1 MSLTGISA
9 NRLELLQIAEAVARE
24 KAIDKEIVIEA
35 IEEAIQKGAR
45 ARYGA
50 EHDIRVHIDPKT
62 GETTIKRVV
71 TVVEDDAQFGGG
83 VDEDGNELPFEEP
96 PGILRLADAKRRDKD
111 AHVGKVYEELLPPFE
126 FGRVQTQMARQVVM
140 GKVRDAERERQYEE
154 YKDRVGEIVNGT
166 VKRVEYGNV
175 VVDLGRGEGI
185 MRRDQSIPREN
196 FNIGDRI
203 RCYIYDVRRETKGP
217 QILLS
222 RAHGGFMAKLFAQE
236 VPEVYDGVIEIR
248 AVARDPGSRAKMAV
262 VSNDSSIDPVG
273 ACVGMRGSRVQ
284 AVVAE
289 LQGEKI
295 DIIQWSPD
303 DATFIVNAL
312 APAEV
317 SKVVMDEED
326 ERVEVVVPDEQLSLA
341 IGRRGQNVRL
351 ASQLTGWQIDIMTE
365 SQESERR
372 QREFTERTALFQEAL
387 DVDEVI
393 AQLLV
398 TEGFASVED
407 VAYVDPS
414 EISAIEGFDEDTAE
428 EIQTRAREYLE
439 KEAAEYDQ
447 KRRDLGVDDALLE
460 VEGVTLPM
468 AVALGEGGIK
478 TVEDLAGLVPDDLR
492 GWFESKNGERV
503 REPGILESFGLDAQD
518 AELLI
523 MRARI
528 VMGWVEAPPEPE
540 PEEETEAFAEG
551 ELEGEPSEEALA
563 QAEMAGEARDA

>member
-24 KAIDKEIVIEA
+24 KSIDKEIVIEA

-50 EHDIRVHIDPKT
+50 EHDIRVNIDQKT
-62 GETTIKRVV
+62 GEVTVKRVV
-71 TVVEDDAQFGGG
+71 TVVADDATFGVVTDEMG
-83 VDEDGNELPFEEP
+83 VEVPADEPM
-96 PGILRLADAKRRDKD
+96 GIMRLADAKRTDKD
-111 AHVGKVYEELLPPFE
+111 AVVGKTYEEILPPFE
-126 FGRVQTQMARQVVM
+126 FGRVQTQMARQVVT
-140 GKVRDAERERQYEE
+140 GKVREAERERQFEE
-154 YKDRVGEIVNGT
+154 YKDRVGEVVNGT
-166 VKRVEYGNV
+166 VKRVEYGNI

-185 MRRDQSIPREN
+185 VRRDQSIPREN

-295 DIIQWSPD
+295 DIIQWSQD
-303 DATFIVNAL
+303 EATFIVNAL

-372 QREFTERTALFQEAL
+372 QREFAERTALFQEAL

-398 TEGFASVED
+398 TEGFATVED
-407 VAYVDPS
+407 VAYVDVS
-414 EISAIEGFDEDTAE
+414 EIASIEGFDEDTGA
-428 EIQTRAREYLE
+428 EIQARATDFLD
-439 KEAAEYDQ
+439 KIAAEFDA
-447 KRRDLGVDDALLE
+447 KRAELGVEDGLLE
-460 VEGVTLPM
+460 IEGVTLPI
-468 AVALGEGGIK
+468 AVALGEGGVK
-478 TVEDLAGLVPDDLR
+478 TVEDLADLVPDDLR
-492 GWFESKNGERV
+492 GWFETKNGERV
-503 REPGILESFGLDAQD
+503 REPGILESFGLEPAD
-518 AELLI
+518 AEALI
-523 MRARI
+523 MRAR
-528 VMGWVEAPPEPE
+528 VAMGWIEAPPEE
-540 PEEETEAFAEG
+540 EVAEEEAVEETEAFAEA
-551 ELEGEPSEEALA
+551 ELE
-563 QAEMAGEARDA
+563 GEARDA